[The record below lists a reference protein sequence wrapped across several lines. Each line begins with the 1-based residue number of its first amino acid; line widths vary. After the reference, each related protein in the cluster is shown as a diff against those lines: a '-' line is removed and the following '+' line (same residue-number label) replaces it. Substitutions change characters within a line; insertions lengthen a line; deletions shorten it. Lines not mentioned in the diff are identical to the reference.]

1 MRKYVNVKIH
11 EANHTFLQNM
21 RREVMI
27 ENAIH
32 VTYSQIIELSLIELR
47 KNNNDK
53 EIKEKLVH
61 NKRIGKTGTDGIISE
76 LR

>member
-11 EANHTFLQNM
+11 EDNHTFLQNM